1 MRQPPDGRSLLR
13 APTFL
18 FLILFLL
25 AGCRA
30 AENDADRAP
39 LRVLA
44 SDFAPFYYRD
54 GDGQAAGL
62 EHLILQSFA
71 RAEDREVEVVWVDD
85 FGTIFEALERG
96 EGDLIASTLTITEER
111 ARRLD
116 FTAPYFPV
124 LALLV
129 ERKSWPSLGLASLP
143 GRKVVTIKGTTYER
157 ILNGIE
163 GIEIVYVRTEEEM
176 YQMVARGDADA
187 LVTDSANFLWI
198 GRRFPELHI
207 TAPLSERS
215 FYGFAVRKNDPLR
228 DEFDRHLEEIKR
240 SGVYWGFVEEVFGE
254 IAGEYLED
262 LKAGDEEFLSPER

>member
-1 MRQPPDGRSLLR
+1 MTRHCYRLSLVVV
-13 APTFL
+13 
-18 FLILFLL
+18 LL
-25 AGCRA
+25 ASCRP
-30 AENDADRAP
+30 AENDGDPAP

-54 GDGQAAGL
+54 GDGRVAGL

-71 RAEDREVEVVWVDD
+71 RAEDREVAVVWVDD

-96 EGDLIASTLTITEER
+96 DGDLIASTLTITEER
-111 ARRLD
+111 AQRFD
-116 FTAPYFPV
+116 FTIPYFPV

-129 ERKSWPSLGLASLP
+129 EREGAPSTGLASLP
-143 GRKVVTIKGTTYER
+143 GKRVVTIKGTTYER
-157 ILNGIE
+157 ILIAIDGV
-163 GIEIVYVRTEEEM
+163 EIVYAQTEEEM
-176 YQMVARGDADA
+176 YEMVAGGDADA

-198 GRRFPELHI
+198 GRRFPELGI

-215 FYGFAVRKNDPLR
+215 FYGFAVRQNDTLK
-228 DEFDRHLEEIKR
+228 DELNRHLEEIKR
-240 SGVYWGFVEEVFGE
+240 SGVYWGFVEEAFGE